1 MFKMVINIKEE
12 IDAKYFTIPFDELVE
27 KNPELAIY
35 ALSVNP
41 VKFDLGN
48 PEVLSKVNQYLY
60 KTVLGLDLTVPKEY
74 LIPTLGIRY
83 AYCNAVVERINSPY
97 PCLEI
102 GTGASAAIS
111 MILATKFQK
120 KVIATEVN
128 VKSSISA
135 MNNIEKND
143 LVSKIKLLKSE
154 GEFLKNLIPKGEY
167 SALLCYPP
175 LYEADLTR
183 LDKKRGWKGIYDE
196 LIGGGKDGMNF
207 INKLIEELLSP
218 SGIVIEL
225 ATLLLSSKKLLS
237 KIMEL
242 LPKSAETEI
251 IQINAGTRKRFIL
264 IFRPSE
270 LISSSI

>member
-1 MFKMVINIKEE
+1 MFNMIINISEE

-41 VKFDLGN
+41 AKFDLGK
-48 PEVLSKVNQYLY
+48 PEVLSKINQCLF

-83 AYCNAVVERINSPY
+83 AYCNAVVLRIKSPY

-111 MILATKFQK
+111 MILAKKYQK
-120 KVIATEVN
+120 QVIATEVN
-128 VKSSISA
+128 AKSFISA
-135 MNNIEKND
+135 QNNIEKND
-143 LVSKIKLLKSE
+143 LVSNIKLLRSE
-154 GEFLKNLIPKGEY
+154 GELVKDLIPKGKY
-167 SALLCYPP
+167 SALFCYPP
-175 LYEADLTR
+175 LYEKDLTR
-183 LDKKRGWKGIYDE
+183 LEKKRGWKGTYDE

-225 ATLLLSSKKLLS
+225 ATLLLSSKKLLL
-237 KIMEL
+237 KTMEL
-242 LPKSAETEI
+242 LPKSAKTEA
-251 IQINAGTRKRFIL
+251 IQLNAGTRKRFIL
-264 IFRPSE
+264 IFRPSD